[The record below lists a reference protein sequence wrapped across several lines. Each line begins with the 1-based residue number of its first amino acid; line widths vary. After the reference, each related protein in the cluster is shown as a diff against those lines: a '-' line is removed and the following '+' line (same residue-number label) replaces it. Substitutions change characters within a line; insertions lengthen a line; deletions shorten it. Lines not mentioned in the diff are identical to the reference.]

1 MRPIAPALIV
11 LLLAALAGTGCRGKE
26 SLPPAPPEP
35 SYALRMG
42 NRLYRNWCAPCHGEE
57 GRGDG
62 LGWGQGRRPRPA
74 DLTALKDRSPRALE
88 ALLSESPKG
97 SSCPSWK
104 KNFTPSEIRNLAAW
118 LEALGG
124 KKKSPNGKGR
134 KKEEGR

>member
-1 MRPIAPALIV
+1 MRRTAPALLV
-11 LLLAALAGTGCRGKE
+11 LFLAALAGTGCRREKGI
-26 SLPPAPPEP
+26 PPAPAEP
-35 SYALRMG
+35 PYALRTG
-42 NRLYRNWCAPCHGEE
+42 NLLYRNWCAPCHGEK

-104 KNFTPSEIRNLAAW
+104 KNFTPSEIRDLAAW
-118 LEALGG
+118 LEALGAG
-124 KKKSPNGKGR
+124 KKQGTEKGGR
-134 KKEEGR
+134 KEEGR